1 MSRHRIKRVGLTGN
15 IGSGKSTVAEMLV
28 EHGAA
33 LIDADQ
39 LAREA
44 TADPRVLRAIAKA
57 FGPEFVTKGR
67 LERAKLAEKVFHD
80 EEARKA
86 LNGIVHPWVRRQ
98 SEQYVSELEASPRP
112 PPVIVLDIPL
122 LYEGGLERTVDAVI
136 VVTASLDTR
145 IQRVTARSGLSE
157 AEVRARDAAQ
167 MPLDEK
173 VTRADYV
180 VDNDDDLKSLRAQVE
195 RLWRKLTGGARS
207 GK

>member
-1 MSRHRIKRVGLTGN
+1 MSSQRVKRLGLTGN

-33 LIDADQ
+33 LIAADV

-44 TADPRVLRAIAKA
+44 TADPQVLRAIEDT
-57 FGPEFVTKGR
+57 FGPEFLREGR

-80 EEARKA
+80 EEARHK
-86 LNGIVHPWVRRQ
+86 LNGIVHPWVRKRSDQ
-98 SEQYVSELEASPRP
+98 LIAELEASQNP

-145 IQRVTARSGLSE
+145 IQRVMARSGLSF

-167 MPLDEK
+167 MPLEEK
-173 VTRADYV
+173 VAMADYV
-180 VDNDDDLKSLRAQVE
+180 VDNDGDLESLRTQVE
-195 RLWRKLTGGARS
+195 RLWRELAG
-207 GK
+207 